1 MHHEDHKGHPIGLW
15 TLWLLLARTW
25 WQLTM
30 EWFKSAGDTKG
41 RYAPVLVKVPRV
53 GITYVSS
60 IVGES
65 HIMLTSMKLHS
76 SRQEMLSRQANNW
89 ALSAV
94 QETLNQDVP
103 TAISQSRWEKHL

>member
-1 MHHEDHKGHPIGLW
+1 MHHEDPKGRPIGPL
-15 TLWLLLARTW
+15 TLWLLLARMW
-25 WQLTM
+25 WQLTK
-30 EWFKSAGDTKG
+30 EWFRSDGGTKG
-41 RYAPVLVKVPRV
+41 KSAPVLVKVPRV

-76 SRQEMLSRQANNW
+76 SRREMLSRQANGW

-94 QETLNQDVP
+94 RETLCPDAP
-103 TAISQSRWEKHL
+103 TCTYHSKSDRLS